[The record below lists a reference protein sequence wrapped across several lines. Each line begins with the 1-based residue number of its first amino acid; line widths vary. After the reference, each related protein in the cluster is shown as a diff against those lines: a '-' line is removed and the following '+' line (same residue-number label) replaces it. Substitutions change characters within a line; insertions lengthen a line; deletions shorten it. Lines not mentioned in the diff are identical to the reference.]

1 MEKIKIITD
10 STLDLPA
17 ELIREKNIEVL
28 PLLINFGEESYLD
41 GVEITTK
48 EMIDKINATGVLPTT
63 AQVTPNRFEE
73 TFKKY
78 LDEGYKIVAL
88 TLSSDMSGTY
98 QSACIAKDMLE
109 SDDIVVIDSRNVT
122 SGLGLLVLKAC
133 QFRDKGLGIKEIEE
147 EILKAIPKVKSSL
160 NFESLENLVR
170 GGRLSKTAGT
180 IGSVLGLRLILEVKD
195 GKMSVKDKVRGSKK
209 ALKKLISDFESV
221 DVDFDSPIVLLELL
235 NEDGR
240 ICIITFHSLEDRIV
254 KTIFKK
260 NENPCTCPS
269 DFPVCVCGKESK
281 GKVITRKPIL
291 PGEGELRENSRSKSA
306 KLRVF
311 ERR

>member
-10 STLDLPA
+10 STLDLPK

-48 EMIDKINATGVLPTT
+48 EMIDKINATGILPTT

-78 LDEGYKIVAL
+78 LDEGYKIVVL

-122 SGLGLLVLKAC
+122 SGLGLLALKAC

-209 ALKKLISDFESV
+209 ALKKLISDFESA

-235 NEDGR
+235 NEDVYEGLK
-240 ICIITFHSLEDRIV
+240 IYFQEKNINYIDAKVGCTVGIHSGI
-254 KTIFKK
+254 KPCGIF
-260 NENPCTCPS
+260 
-269 DFPVCVCGKESK
+269 F
-281 GKVITRKPIL
+281 
-291 PGEGELRENSRSKSA
+291 
-306 KLRVF
+306 F
-311 ERR
+311 EK

>member
-78 LDEGYKIVAL
+78 LDEGYNIVAL
-88 TLSSDMSGTY
+88 TLSSDLSGTY

-109 SDDIVVIDSRNVT
+109 SDDIVVIDSTNVT

-235 NEDGR
+235 NEDVYEGLK
-240 ICIITFHSLEDRIV
+240 IYFQEKNINYIDAKVGCTVGIHSGI
-254 KTIFKK
+254 KPCGIF
-260 NENPCTCPS
+260 
-269 DFPVCVCGKESK
+269 F
-281 GKVITRKPIL
+281 
-291 PGEGELRENSRSKSA
+291 
-306 KLRVF
+306 F
-311 ERR
+311 EK

>member
-10 STLDLPA
+10 STLDLPV

-48 EMIDKINATGVLPTT
+48 EMIDKINATGILPTT

-78 LDEGYKIVAL
+78 LDEGYKIVVL

-133 QFRDKGLGIKEIEE
+133 ELRDKGLGIKEIEE

-235 NEDGR
+235 NEDVYEGLK
-240 ICIITFHSLEDRIV
+240 IYFQEKNINYIDAKVGCTVGIHSGI
-254 KTIFKK
+254 KPCGIFY
-260 NENPCTCPS
+260 
-269 DFPVCVCGKESK
+269 
-281 GKVITRKPIL
+281 
-291 PGEGELRENSRSKSA
+291 
-306 KLRVF
+306 F
-311 ERR
+311 EK

>member
-17 ELIREKNIEVL
+17 ELIREKDIEVL

-73 TFKKY
+73 SFKKY

-109 SDDIVVIDSRNVT
+109 SDDIIVIDSRNVT

-133 QFRDKGLGIKEIEE
+133 ELRDKGLGIKEIEE
-147 EILKAIPKVKSSL
+147 GILKAIPKVKCSL

-180 IGSVLGLRLILEVKD
+180 IGSVLGLRLILEIKD

-209 ALKKLISDFESV
+209 ALKKLVSDFESA

-235 NEDGR
+235 NEDVYQGLK
-240 ICIITFHSLEDRIV
+240 IYFQEKNINYIDAKVGCTVGIHSGI
-254 KTIFKK
+254 KPCGIF
-260 NENPCTCPS
+260 
-269 DFPVCVCGKESK
+269 F
-281 GKVITRKPIL
+281 
-291 PGEGELRENSRSKSA
+291 
-306 KLRVF
+306 F
-311 ERR
+311 EK

>member
-109 SDDIVVIDSRNVT
+109 RDDIVVIDSRNVT

-235 NEDGR
+235 NEDVYEGLK
-240 ICIITFHSLEDRIV
+240 IYFQEKNINYIDAKVGCTVGIHSGI
-254 KTIFKK
+254 KPCGIF
-260 NENPCTCPS
+260 
-269 DFPVCVCGKESK
+269 F
-281 GKVITRKPIL
+281 
-291 PGEGELRENSRSKSA
+291 
-306 KLRVF
+306 F
-311 ERR
+311 EK

>member
-17 ELIREKNIEVL
+17 ELIREKDIEVL

-41 GVEITTK
+41 GIEITTK
-48 EMIDKINATGVLPTT
+48 EMIDKIDATGVLPTT

-73 TFKKY
+73 SFKKY

-109 SDDIVVIDSRNVT
+109 SDDIIVIDSRNVT

-133 QFRDKGLGIKEIEE
+133 ELRDKGLGIKEIEE
-147 EILKAIPKVKSSL
+147 GSLKAIPKVKCSL

-180 IGSVLGLRLILEVKD
+180 IGSVLGLRLILEIKD

-209 ALKKLISDFESV
+209 ALKKLVSDFESA

-235 NEDGR
+235 NEDVYQGLK
-240 ICIITFHSLEDRIV
+240 IYFQEKNINYIDAKVGCTVGIHSGI
-254 KTIFKK
+254 KPCGIF
-260 NENPCTCPS
+260 
-269 DFPVCVCGKESK
+269 F
-281 GKVITRKPIL
+281 
-291 PGEGELRENSRSKSA
+291 
-306 KLRVF
+306 F
-311 ERR
+311 EK

>member
-17 ELIREKNIEVL
+17 ELIREKDIEVL

-41 GVEITTK
+41 GIEITTK
-48 EMIDKINATGVLPTT
+48 EMIDKIDATGVLPTT

-73 TFKKY
+73 SFKKY

-109 SDDIVVIDSRNVT
+109 SDDIIVIDSRNVT

-133 QFRDKGLGIKEIEE
+133 ELRHKGLGIKEIEE
-147 EILKAIPKVKSSL
+147 GILKAIPKVKCSL

-180 IGSVLGLRLILEVKD
+180 IGSVLGLRLILEIKD

-209 ALKKLISDFESV
+209 ALKKIISDFENGNV
-221 DVDFDSPIVLLELL
+221 DMESPIVLLELL
-235 NEDGR
+235 NEDVYQGLK
-240 ICIITFHSLEDRIV
+240 IYFQEKNINYIDAKVGCTVGIHSGI
-254 KTIFKK
+254 KPCGIF
-260 NENPCTCPS
+260 
-269 DFPVCVCGKESK
+269 F
-281 GKVITRKPIL
+281 
-291 PGEGELRENSRSKSA
+291 
-306 KLRVF
+306 F
-311 ERR
+311 EK

>member
-48 EMIDKINATGVLPTT
+48 EMIDKINATGILPTT

-235 NEDGR
+235 NEDVYEGLK
-240 ICIITFHSLEDRIV
+240 IYFQEKNINYIDAKVGCTVGIHSGI
-254 KTIFKK
+254 KPCGIF
-260 NENPCTCPS
+260 
-269 DFPVCVCGKESK
+269 F
-281 GKVITRKPIL
+281 
-291 PGEGELRENSRSKSA
+291 
-306 KLRVF
+306 F
-311 ERR
+311 EK

>member
-10 STLDLPA
+10 STLDLPV

-48 EMIDKINATGVLPTT
+48 EMIDKINATGILPTT

-78 LDEGYKIVAL
+78 LDEGYKIVVL

-133 QFRDKGLGIKEIEE
+133 ELRDKGLGIKEIEE

-235 NEDGR
+235 NEDVYEGLKTYFQEKN
-240 ICIITFHSLEDRIV
+240 INYIDAKVGCTVGIHSGI
-254 KTIFKK
+254 KPCGIF
-260 NENPCTCPS
+260 
-269 DFPVCVCGKESK
+269 F
-281 GKVITRKPIL
+281 
-291 PGEGELRENSRSKSA
+291 
-306 KLRVF
+306 F
-311 ERR
+311 EK

>member
-17 ELIREKNIEVL
+17 ELIREKDIEVL

-41 GVEITTK
+41 GIEITTK
-48 EMIDKINATGVLPTT
+48 EMIDKIDATGVLPTT

-73 TFKKY
+73 SFKKY

-109 SDDIVVIDSRNVT
+109 SDDIIVIDSRNVT

-133 QFRDKGLGIKEIEE
+133 ELRDKGLGIKEIEE
-147 EILKAIPKVKSSL
+147 GILKAIPKVKCSL

-180 IGSVLGLRLILEVKD
+180 IGSVLGLRLILEIKD

-209 ALKKLISDFESV
+209 ALKKLVSDFEST

-235 NEDGR
+235 NEDVYQGLK
-240 ICIITFHSLEDRIV
+240 IYFQEKNINYIDAKVGCTVGIHSGI
-254 KTIFKK
+254 KPCGIF
-260 NENPCTCPS
+260 
-269 DFPVCVCGKESK
+269 F
-281 GKVITRKPIL
+281 
-291 PGEGELRENSRSKSA
+291 
-306 KLRVF
+306 F
-311 ERR
+311 EK

>member
-17 ELIREKNIEVL
+17 DLIREKNIEVL

-48 EMIDKINATGVLPTT
+48 EMIDKINATGILPTT

-78 LDEGYKIVAL
+78 LDEGYKIVVL

-133 QFRDKGLGIKEIEE
+133 ELRDKGLGIKEIEE

-235 NEDGR
+235 NEDVYEGLK
-240 ICIITFHSLEDRIV
+240 IYFQEKNINYIDAKVGCTVGIHSGI
-254 KTIFKK
+254 KPCGIF
-260 NENPCTCPS
+260 
-269 DFPVCVCGKESK
+269 F
-281 GKVITRKPIL
+281 
-291 PGEGELRENSRSKSA
+291 
-306 KLRVF
+306 F
-311 ERR
+311 EK